1 MMITKAIGTFMILAG
16 LLVGQAARAEDGR
29 GNAVP
34 REAPAKVTLQATC
47 PVMGGKINPELY
59 VDQDGR
65 RIYVCCQGCIAPVR
79 KEFAKFAKKIEAN
92 GEVVAKL
99 QASCPVMGGKID
111 RKLYVDYG
119 GMRVYV
125 CCQGCIEA
133 VRTDPTKHI
142 EKLAEKG
149 EVPAAAP
156 KAATDR

>member
-1 MMITKAIGTFMILAG
+1 MMMTQAIGTFMILAG
-16 LLVGQAARAEDGR
+16 LLVGKAARAEDGR

-34 REAPAKVTLQATC
+34 GEAPAKVALQATC

-59 VDQDGR
+59 VEQDGR
-65 RIYVCCQGCIAPVR
+65 RIYVCCRGCIAPVR
-79 KEFAKFAKKIEAN
+79 KEFAKYAKKIEAS

-99 QASCPVMGGKID
+99 QASCPVMGGKVD
-111 RKLYVDYG
+111 RKLYVDHG
-119 GMRVYV
+119 GMRIYV
-125 CCQGCIEA
+125 CCQGCTDA
-133 VRTDPTKHI
+133 VRKDPVRHI